1 MQPRGHP
8 QRAAGI
14 FYFILFFFPSWGE
27 KINKWQS
34 NTVYANLI
42 SHASYV
48 LPRLL
53 GSAQLRLW
61 GKWQCRGLIWVISS
75 VMIMRLSTPFVAS
88 TKGHMN
94 KRRFEV
100 QVQMIRGGLSGPPF
114 LSSASW
120 SRYIKACFTSQGE
133 SVCVRESGLHHMEVF
148 SGWSLLL
155 YCSDVWVFLMD
166 RCQHVVFSVSL
177 WLSRSIVFFTLIPS
191 WFFGHLGTAETSCK
205 YNTDT
210 VTVL

>member
-1 MQPRGHP
+1 MRSLCCYYNNTINEVPVPGTAPVWCSLGDILSEQP
-8 QRAAGI
+8 AS
-14 FYFILFFFPSWGE
+14 FILFFFPSWGE

-100 QVQMIRGGLSGPPF
+100 QVQMIRGDSLGHP
-114 LSSASW
+114 SSPQPHGADTLKHVLLPRQSLAVW
-120 SRYIKACFTSQGE
+120 ERVDCTIWKSSVGE
-133 SVCVRESGLHHMEVF
+133 VCYCIAVMYESF
-148 SGWSLLL
+148 
-155 YCSDVWVFLMD
+155 
-166 RCQHVVFSVSL
+166 
-177 WLSRSIVFFTLIPS
+177 
-191 WFFGHLGTAETSCK
+191 
-205 YNTDT
+205 
-210 VTVL
+210 